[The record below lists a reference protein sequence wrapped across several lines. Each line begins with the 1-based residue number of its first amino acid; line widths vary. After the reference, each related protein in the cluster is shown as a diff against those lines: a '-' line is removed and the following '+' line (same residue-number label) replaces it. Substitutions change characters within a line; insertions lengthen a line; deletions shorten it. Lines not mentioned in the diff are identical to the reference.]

1 MIVNEFNLKKDQRL
15 HLCQMFINDV
25 VTQETDPD
33 KYDRLQEILIALLE
47 EDRFVG
53 EVKKLVYGLIV
64 QNFSQRLDLQ
74 AESIQVSRNVIDLF
88 VEVLKRYQ
96 K

>member
-1 MIVNEFNLKKDQRL
+1 
-15 HLCQMFINDV
+15 MF
-25 VTQETDPD
+25 
-33 KYDRLQEILIALLE
+33 K
-47 EDRFVG
+47 G